1 MSNNPLLATASQSST
16 GPSATQRARG
26 SGFTLSEVIIV
37 LALVGVLSALFY
49 SLFATSFFSYL
60 NLQKQAS
67 SFTQISLQSSR
78 VAAVVR
84 GLMNISMAKDD
95 ELEIYAY
102 FYPSDQYVSK
112 VRYYVVTVD
121 GVKRLRAD
129 LTPMT
134 ANPPIGVPITAE
146 KTTTTVIDS
155 FYQPPGTKLF
165 TYLNAAN
172 TELATPITD
181 FFAVKSITIQLSA
194 RVETQAKQTIT
205 TQVMLRNRKTNL

>member
-1 MSNNPLLATASQSST
+1 MSNNCMTRAGHGCDHSPAR
-16 GPSATQRARG
+16 SA
-26 SGFTLSEVIIV
+26 GFTLTEIIMV
-37 LALVGVLSALFY
+37 LALIGVLSAMFY

-84 GLMNISMAKDD
+84 GLMSISIAKDD

-112 VRYYVVTVD
+112 VRYYVVTVS
-121 GVKRLRAD
+121 GVKQLRAD

-134 ANPPIGVPITAE
+134 ANPPIGIPIVGD

-155 FYQPPGTKLF
+155 FYQPVGTKLF

-172 TELATPITD
+172 VELATPITD
-181 FFAVKSITIQLSA
+181 FFAVKSIKIQLSA
-194 RVETQAKQTIT
+194 KVETQAKQTIT